1 LDQSPISFPLP
12 NWIDS
17 NPIDVI
23 LPAGRSTDPLAR
35 EGEKSDHEVLSLT
48 EWLSIF
54 TLFFVMVLSF
64 AALLYVIVSAIRK
77 LRKERRTE

>member
-1 LDQSPISFPLP
+1 
-12 NWIDS
+12 
-17 NPIDVI
+17 
-23 LPAGRSTDPLAR
+23 
-35 EGEKSDHEVLSLT
+35 LT

-54 TLFFVMVLSF
+54 TLSLVMVLSF